1 MTTTLAM
8 HQELTAAIQ
17 RAIASG
23 HEEGIQLCAYQ
34 HGQRIV
40 DITLGTRDDAGTA
53 LQPDNLS
60 FVWSTSKGITATAIH
75 ILAERGQLQYDDA
88 IADYWPAFARH
99 GKDAISIR
107 HIMSHTAGI
116 YPNPVLNSYA
126 ELRDYETVCTAVA
139 AMTPLHRPGQSHIYH
154 PLTYGWPLAK
164 VVEAITGMSF
174 GAFIQKEICA
184 PLGITDLYFGLP
196 ASRQADVA
204 RTSIDVDPALLQ
216 ATADNPLPDPS
227 IMANDPAIWATCMPA
242 ANMLASARSVARV
255 YASLLPG
262 GVDGVSLLSPRQIA
276 NATRVQYWAVDADS
290 QAETGHSLGFALGR
304 ANPHYGA
311 LPTAYG
317 HCGYGG
323 STGFADPQYH
333 LAFAMTKTR
342 MNVHPEAPS
351 LKRELAAIL
360 RRHLEPVSS

>member
-1 MTTTLAM
+1 MAPTGALTHA
-8 HQELTAAIQ
+8 LTAAIQ
-17 RAIASG
+17 KAIASG
-23 HEEGIQLCAYQ
+23 YEEGIQLCAYQ

-40 DITLGTRDDAGTA
+40 DITLGTRDAAGTP
-53 LQPDNLS
+53 LHPDNLS
-60 FVWSTSKGITATAIH
+60 FVWSTSKGVTATAIH
-75 ILAERGQLQYDDA
+75 ILAERGLLQYDDA
-88 IADYWPAFARH
+88 IAHYWPAFARN
-99 GKDAISIR
+99 GKEAISIR
-107 HIMSHTAGI
+107 HLMSHTAGI
-116 YPNPVLNSYA
+116 YPNPVLNSYE
-126 ELRDYETVCTAVA
+126 ELRDYETVCTAIA
-139 AMTPLHRPGQSHIYH
+139 AMTPLHQPGQTHIYH

-184 PLGITDLYFGLP
+184 PLGITDLYFGVP
-196 ASRQADVA
+196 TARHADVA

-216 ATADNPLPDPS
+216 ATPDNPLPDPS
-227 IMANDPAIWATCMPA
+227 IMANDPASWATCMPA
-242 ANMLASARSVARV
+242 ANMLASARAVARV
-255 YASLLPG
+255 YAALLPG
-262 GVDGVSLLSPRQIA
+262 GVDGVSLLSPRQVA
-276 NATRVQYWAVDADS
+276 NATRVQYWAVDAET

-342 MNVHPEAPS
+342 MNLHPEAPS

-360 RRHLEPVSS
+360 RSHLEPVGR